1 MEQNPNIKAYAA
13 LAIVC
18 FFWGTT
24 YLVIKIGVVYI
35 PGFIFSGIRNTL
47 AGLLTCGFFLLK
59 GVSLPSR
66 NVFWILV
73 IRGILMVIIG
83 NGLVHWAEQ
92 FISSGLAAIIAAMV
106 PLFIVSISVIMFKS
120 IKINLKII
128 LGLLLGFAG
137 ILVIFSDS
145 LEDFK
150 NPVFVGGIIAMF
162 AAAFGWALGSVYSGL
177 RKLDI
182 NPIYA
187 AGVQMF
193 TGGILSI
200 VIGFIIGE
208 RADFFALPINGI
220 WAILYLV
227 FIGSILGY
235 NAYMYVLS
243 KLPPTQASIYAYINP
258 IVAVTLGWIILDEK
272 LNLAIISGMAITLL
286 GVFLVNRGFSLNIKK
301 GI

>member
-1 MEQNPNIKAYAA
+1 MDQSPNIKAYIA
-13 LAIVC
+13 LAMVC

-24 YLVIKIGVVYI
+24 YLVIKIGVMYI

-59 GVSLPSR
+59 GVGLPSR

-73 IRGILMVIIG
+73 IRGILMVIVG

-106 PLFIVSISVIMFKS
+106 PLCIVVISVTMFKS

-137 ILVIFSDS
+137 ILVIFSDN

-150 NPVFVGGIIAMF
+150 NPVFVWGIIAMF
-162 AAAFGWALGSVYSGL
+162 AAVFGWALGSVYSGL

-208 RADFFALPINGI
+208 RADFFALPVNGI

-235 NAYMYVLS
+235 NAYIYVLS
-243 KLPPTQASIYAYINP
+243 KLPPTQVSIYAYINP
-258 IVAVTLGWIILDEK
+258 IVAVVLGWIILDEK
-272 LNLAIISGMAITLL
+272 LNLAILIGMAITLL
-286 GVFLVNRGFSLNIKK
+286 GVFLVNRGFSVNIKR
-301 GI
+301 G

>member
-1 MEQNPNIKAYAA
+1 MNQTPNIKAYAA

-24 YLVIKIGVVYI
+24 YLAIKIGVMYI

-47 AGLLTCGFFLLK
+47 AGLLTCGFFLIK
-59 GVSLPSR
+59 GDGVPSR
-66 NVFWILV
+66 NIFWILV

-92 FISSGLAAIIAAMV
+92 FISSGLAAIMAALVPMWIA
-106 PLFIVSISVIMFKS
+106 LISVLMFKS
-120 IKINLKII
+120 VKINLKIV
-128 LGLLLGFAG
+128 LGLLLGFIG
-137 ILVIFSDS
+137 ILAIFSDN

-150 NPVFVGGIIAMF
+150 SPAYVGGIMAMF

-187 AGVQMF
+187 AGVQML

-200 VIGFIIGE
+200 MIGFIIGE
-208 RADFFALPINGI
+208 RADFFDLPINGI

-235 NAYMYVLS
+235 NAYIYVLS
-243 KLPPTQASIYAYINP
+243 KLPPTQVSIYAYINP
-258 IVAVTLGWIILDEK
+258 IVAVILGWMILDEK
-272 LNLAIISGMAITLL
+272 LNLAIIIGMSITLL
-286 GVFLVNRGFSLNIKK
+286 GVYLVNRGFSMNIKK
-301 GI
+301 ST

>member
-1 MEQNPNIKAYAA
+1 
-13 LAIVC
+13 
-18 FFWGTT
+18 
-24 YLVIKIGVVYI
+24 
-35 PGFIFSGIRNTL
+35 
-47 AGLLTCGFFLLK
+47 
-59 GVSLPSR
+59 
-66 NVFWILV
+66 
-73 IRGILMVIIG
+73 MVIIG

-208 RADFFALPINGI
+208 RTDFFALPINGI

-272 LNLAIISGMAITLL
+272 LNLSIISGMAITLL
-286 GVFLVNRGFSLNIKK
+286 GVYLVNRGFSLNIKK